1 MMRSAALETYSTLLF
16 VVACAGGTV
25 AHPPEA
31 PTTPVVPTASPGSS
45 AARLWSF
52 GYQAGISS
60 YAVKRTATVGDQ
72 SDSLSTHEVAT
83 NIAHEVLTL
92 ERIGDT
98 IQALVVA
105 DTFAI
110 TTQGLLGPA
119 RPVSLPIQ
127 VTGALTRDGLTVTAD
142 STAEACN
149 PAKSAVES
157 DLHNLVAWFP
167 EQITA
172 GMVWRDSVEMK
183 GCQGMVPTT
192 ANIERLYTVI
202 GETNYA
208 GIPVVAIERR
218 DSIHA
223 HGEGAQQQHR
233 LTIDVNGSGTAL
245 EYLST
250 SSGRLVSVTTNQELN
265 LMVGT
270 SAQVRRFKQTLK
282 QELTIAR

>member
-1 MMRSAALETYSTLLF
+1 MMRSGTLETCSILLF
-16 VVACAGGTV
+16 IVACAGRVVT
-25 AHPPEA
+25 HPPESP
-31 PTTPVVPTASPGSS
+31 PTSVVPTADSETS
-45 AARLWSF
+45 APRKWSF
-52 GYQAGISS
+52 GYEPGISS
-60 YAVKRTATVGDQ
+60 YAVRRTATVEDQ
-72 SDSLSTHEVAT
+72 SDSLSTRAVTT

-119 RPVSLPIQ
+119 QSVLLPIR
-127 VTGALTRDGLTVTAD
+127 VTASLTRDGLAVAAD

-167 EQITA
+167 EQITPGTA
-172 GMVWRDSVEMK
+172 WQDSVELK
-183 GCQGMVPTT
+183 GCQGMIPTT
-192 ANIERLYTVI
+192 ANIGRLYRVI
-202 GETNYA
+202 GETTYD
-208 GIPVVAIERR
+208 GIPVVAVERR
-218 DSIHA
+218 DSIRA
-223 HGEGAQQQHR
+223 HGEGAQQQHQ
-233 LTIDVNGSGTAL
+233 LTIDVSGSGTAL

-265 LMVGT
+265 LVITT

-282 QELTIAR
+282 QELAIAR

>member
-1 MMRSAALETYSTLLF
+1 MRSAALETSSILLF
-16 VVACAGGTV
+16 IVACAGRTV
-25 AHPPEA
+25 AHPPESP
-31 PTTPVVPTASPGSS
+31 PTSVVPTAGPVSS
-45 AARLWSF
+45 TARTWSF
-52 GYQAGISS
+52 SYQPGMSS
-60 YAVKRTATVGDQ
+60 YAVKRTATVEDQ
-72 SDSLSTHEVAT
+72 SDPLSAHEIAT
-83 NIAHEVLTL
+83 NVVHEVLTL

-110 TTQGLLGPA
+110 TTQGLLGPSQ
-119 RPVSLPIQ
+119 PVLLPIP
-127 VTGALTRDGLTVTAD
+127 VTGALTRDGLAVAAD
-142 STAEACN
+142 SAAAACN

-172 GMVWRDSVEMK
+172 GMVWRDSVELK
-183 GCQGMVPTT
+183 GCQGMIPTT

-250 SSGRLVSVTTNQELN
+250 SSGRVVSVTTNQELN
-265 LMVGT
+265 LVIGT
-270 SAQVRRFKQTLK
+270 SAQARRFKQTLK